1 MSARHVQTRASY
13 FVGTM
18 GWIVSLPRHTYSAS
32 PTAHSLNDDER
43 ELCASRVLII
53 DAFVMRQ
60 KNFFLS
66 FLSSFLFLSDAGV
79 QKKAERSLPRRWKRC
94 KTACRSLHLSL
105 HNLKTL
111 PLALHSRKLAGSV
124 AAVSR
129 LLHQGFNDVYLKY
142 LSMTSLSA
150 SINLFWMSQ

>member
-18 GWIVSLPRHTYSAS
+18 GWIVSLPLHTHSTS

-60 KNFFLS
+60 KKNFSPRFYHRYSSCQMLACRRKLS
-66 FLSSFLFLSDAGV
+66 EACREDGSGV
-79 QKKAERSLPRRWKRC
+79 RWPDGVYTYRFITWRHFRCHSTYVSLWDQLRGANCNLLMVSASKE
-94 KTACRSLHLSL
+94 TACIH
-105 HNLKTL
+105 
-111 PLALHSRKLAGSV
+111 
-124 AAVSR
+124 
-129 LLHQGFNDVYLKY
+129 
-142 LSMTSLSA
+142 
-150 SINLFWMSQ
+150 